1 MKDLSKLF
9 ISGSIKRI
17 IKYDRKQGN
26 YMLKNKKFENFISL
40 GYFCEVAS
48 DLEKLGLRNTS
59 SPFDW
64 CITDLK
70 MNIRLIDNKFNN
82 FMNYENLKQSCQN
95 RNIYMD
101 TVYKDF
107 FFHDF
112 SKYKSLDSQY
122 PKVKAKYNRR
132 IQRFLT
138 NIEKPTLFIRYISNE
153 VKNSNGRSA
162 ELEWIENNREHI
174 LKVLK
179 KYNSQNEIIYIGDY
193 NTNSD
198 IIKIFHVPIEDN
210 DLVSRS
216 PIINNKELYP
226 LVKGF
231 HIKGQED
238 NINRYLKKQ
247 KRKNDIRTKAK
258 KKIMRK
264 YNKLFKK
271 VYIYSREYNIKG
283 K

>member
-1 MKDLSKLF
+1 
-9 ISGSIKRI
+9 
-17 IKYDRKQGN
+17 
-26 YMLKNKKFENFISL
+26 MLKNKKFENFISL

-64 CITDLK
+64 CITDFK
-70 MNIRLIDNKFNN
+70 MNIRLIDNKFDN

-101 TVYKDF
+101 AVYKDF

-138 NIEKPTLFIRYISNE
+138 NIRKPTLFIRYISNE

-162 ELEWIENNREHI
+162 ELEWIENNREYI

-179 KYNSQNEIIYIGDY
+179 RYNSQNEIIYIGDY

-198 IIKIFHVPIEDN
+198 IIKIFHVSIEDN

-226 LVKGF
+226 LIKEF